1 MRRAALIGAA
11 VLAVYA
17 APARAATTEVT
28 VSNFA
33 FAPASVSITPGDTV
47 TWKFAGPDLNH
58 STTSDPGQAESWDSD
73 PGNSSPVHVVGDTF
87 SHQFA
92 QAGTFTYVCKVHSFM
107 RARVVVGAP
116 GQPAP
121 GGDTTAPR
129 LTTLR
134 ASAKRRR
141 VTFKLDEAATVAVKL
156 RGPMRRDSTL
166 AAKRGTNVVKLP
178 AKMKAGRY
186 KLTLTATDAAGNK
199 APTATVVITIK

>member
-1 MRRAALIGAA
+1 MRRAALMGAA

-17 APARAATTEVT
+17 APAHAATTEVT

-58 STTSDPGQAESWDSD
+58 STTSNPGQAESCDSD
-73 PGNSSPVHVVGDTF
+73 PGNSNPLHVVGDTF
-87 SHQFA
+87 SHQFT

-107 RARVVVGAP
+107 RARVVVGAA

-121 GGDTTAPR
+121 EADTTAPR

-156 RGPMRRDSTL
+156 
-166 AAKRGTNVVKLP
+166 
-178 AKMKAGRY
+178 
-186 KLTLTATDAAGNK
+186 
-199 APTATVVITIK
+199 